1 MCCEF
6 HIGANLDT
14 DYNDCNFKCETII
27 LGDEKKSEQVKPI
40 TKADDNKA
48 PSKAKKTVLPR
59 KDRPAGKHSAKTLK
73 RKVNHTKKMNKFFKL
88 N

>member
-27 LGDEKKSEQVKPI
+27 LGDEKKSEQVKPMS
-40 TKADDNKA
+40 KADDKGPKKA
-48 PSKAKKTVLPR
+48 QKTVLPR
-59 KDRPAGKHSAKTLK
+59 KDRRAGKHSAKASK
-73 RKVNHTKKMNKFFKL
+73 KKVNHTKQMNKFFKL